1 MYYDVRC
8 LQIGFHITDYIFHIT
23 DYIFHITDYRLHIL
37 LLLRIQLENRISVHA
52 LS

>member
-8 LQIGFHITDYIFHIT
+8 LQIGFHIT